1 MRSDTTTPESA
12 LPAADETV
20 RLFDDWFDP
29 IETGL
34 RDRVREFIEG
44 MIAGRARRCSGA
56 PTLRPP
62 GCRGG
67 SDRGGR
73 APARQPP
80 A

>member
-44 MIAGRARRCSGA
+44 MIRAELDAVLAR
-56 PTLRPP
+56 
-62 GCRGG
+62 
-67 SDRGGR
+67 
-73 APARQPP
+73 ARQPP